1 MLNPTH
7 LRAAVMVVAVG
18 SSACVPVFRHADDA
32 STVVDAA
39 QPDATGVDGGADGS
53 SVVEDVVVAL
63 DGPSSDRDA
72 LADGTSEGDATAPP
86 IRAIYTQ
93 ICAGNGFT
101 CAIVNSRVSCWGR
114 NQYFQTGNGMTG
126 TGRCVDGSSSA
137 CPVRMV
143 DAIRNKVA
151 LEVSCGAE
159 FACARMNTSEVYCWG
174 RNDFRQLGPNVSNES
189 QSASVVTG
197 LSFATGIAA
206 GAAHACAVTDV
217 GVRCWGDNSR
227 GQLGASSTASM
238 SATPLAVAAFPER
251 APVIELRAGRHHTI
265 ARTDNNVLVGWGT
278 DTHGQLTGGSS
289 VGSNARRLPLPV
301 GPNIGPATTITAAWA
316 LTCVA
321 TTRDTLC
328 GGSNVA
334 GELGTGELSVSGA
347 PNAFSAMGAAR
358 TGALR
363 LIAAGG
369 QEFGGGAIRQ
379 HVCGVPEA
387 DGQSVRCWGN
397 NRDAQL
403 GTMAL
408 GAEQPNPS
416 RLSFAFPSYIVGIAA
431 GTSHSCALTVS
442 RQVYCWGSNSFGEST
457 PLNPMNA
464 DPPATVPTPTL
475 VSFP

>member
-1 MLNPTH
+1 MLSPAH
-7 LRAAVMVVAVG
+7 LRAAVMVVAVA

-72 LADGTSEGDATAPP
+72 LADGDATAPP

-114 NQYFQTGNGMTG
+114 NQYFQTGNGVTG
-126 TGRCVDGSSSA
+126 AGRCVDGNSSA

-143 DAIRNKVA
+143 DAINNKVA

-159 FACARMNTSEVYCWG
+159 FACARMTTGEVYCWG
-174 RNDFRQLGPNVSNES
+174 RNDFGQLGPNVSNTA

-206 GAAHACAVTDV
+206 GAAHACAITDRDL
-217 GVRCWGDNSR
+217 RCWGDNSR

-251 APVIELRAGRHHTI
+251 APVIELRAGRYHTV

-301 GPNIGPATTITAAWA
+301 GANIGPATTITAAWA

-334 GELGTGELSVSGA
+334 GELGAGELSVSGM
-347 PNAFSAMGAAR
+347 PNAFSATGAAR
-358 TGALR
+358 TGAMR

-369 QEFGGGAIRQ
+369 LEAAGVIRQ
-379 HVCGVPEA
+379 HVCAVPDAE
-387 DGQSVRCWGN
+387 GQAVRCWGN
-397 NRDAQL
+397 NREAQL

-416 RLSFAFPSYIVGIAA
+416 RLSFMFPSYIVGIAA
-431 GTSHSCALTVS
+431 GATHSCALTAN
-442 RQVYCWGSNSFGEST
+442 REVYCWGSNANGEST
-457 PLNPMNA
+457 GA
-464 DPPATVPTPTL
+464 PPAVGEVTPVRTPTQ
-475 VSFP
+475 VRFP